1 MPVGRIAVAWLVTG
15 VVLFGAS
22 CGKDDNKGPQNQ
34 TEYAAA
40 IDPPQMG
47 RKIDLNAFRAYLD
60 TFSHGDLHKRI
71 RRAICTDSTPAAE
84 CIDTVAIQA
93 IGLSK
98 DIRADSGPARGRV
111 IGVIRNLDARH
122 TTKVD
127 SLKPA
132 SQSEY
137 YIYIDR
143 AASGHAR
150 WNLLEVPTAATG
162 AIRTIVQNEVQ
173 QCGERPGYK
182 WARSDVDFANCH
194 DHSVTGMISA
204 DMLSLANWKK
214 FGTGLWRQIRASDT
228 TMMMMT
234 EKTKWYGCPWGCCT

>member
-1 MPVGRIAVAWLVTG
+1 MPVRRIAVAWIATG
-15 VVLFGAS
+15 VALFGAS
-22 CGKDDNKGPQNQ
+22 CAKDDNKGPQNK

-40 IDPPQMG
+40 VDPPQMG
-47 RKIDLNAFRAYLD
+47 RTADLNAFRAFLD
-60 TFSHGDLHKRI
+60 TFSRGTLHKRI
-71 RRAICTDSTPAAE
+71 RHAICTDSTPPAD
-84 CIDTVAIQA
+84 CIDTVSIQA
-93 IGLSK
+93 IGLSR

-111 IGVIRNLDARH
+111 IGVIRNLNAQH
-122 TTKVD
+122 ITNVD

-150 WNLLEVPTAATG
+150 WNLLEVPTAASG
-162 AIRTIVQNEVQ
+162 VIRTIVQNEVH

-182 WARSDVDFANCH
+182 WSRSDVDFANCG
-194 DHSVTGMISA
+194 DHSLNGMISA
-204 DMLSLANWKK
+204 DMLSLSNWKK
-214 FGTGLWRQIRASDT
+214 FGTGLWRQIRGGDPVMT
-228 TMMMMT
+228 MMT

>member
-1 MPVGRIAVAWLVTG
+1 MPVRHIAVGGIAIG
-15 VVLFGAS
+15 VALFGVS
-22 CGKDDNKGPQNQ
+22 CKDH

-47 RKIDLNAFRAYLD
+47 RNVDLGAFRAYLD

-71 RRAICTDSTPAAE
+71 RRAICTDSTPAAS
-84 CIDTVAIQA
+84 CMDTVSIQA
-93 IGLSK
+93 IGLSR

-111 IGVIRNLDARH
+111 IGVIRNLNARH
-122 TTKVD
+122 ITKTD

-132 SQSEY
+132 SQAEY

-150 WNLLEVPTAATG
+150 WNLLEVPTASSG
-162 AIRTIVQNEVQ
+162 EIHTIVQNEVH

-182 WARSDVDFANCH
+182 WARSDVDFANCG
-194 DHSVTGMISA
+194 DHPVSGMVSA
-204 DMLSLANWKK
+204 DLLSFSNWKK
-214 FGTGLWRQIRASDT
+214 FGVGIFRQLKVGDT